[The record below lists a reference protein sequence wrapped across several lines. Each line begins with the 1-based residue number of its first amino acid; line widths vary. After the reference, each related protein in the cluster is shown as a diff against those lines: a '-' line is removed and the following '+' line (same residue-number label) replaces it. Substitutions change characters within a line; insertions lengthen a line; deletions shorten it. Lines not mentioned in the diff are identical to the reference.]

1 MTPEEQLMKSMVD
14 HPAGTGRHRR
24 QPTPVD
30 CLGPTRDVPA
40 PGTAFDAVGLILAI
54 FAAIALVAVAGV
66 IGGHLAGPAGAI
78 IAAGFTAVSLT
89 AFIRQETK

>member
-1 MTPEEQLMKSMVD
+1 MKSMVD

-30 CLGPTRDVPA
+30 CLGPTHSEPA

-54 FAAIALVAVAGV
+54 WAAIALIAVAGV
-66 IGGHLAGPAGAI
+66 IAGHLAGPVGAV
-78 IAAGFTAVSLT
+78 IATILT
-89 AFIRQETK
+89 ALCITGLIRQETK